1 MFLGLPIL
9 ISQVRLFNNTFS
21 YKSNSFLDICS
32 PGKCSDTGLEPCFP
46 CPKGYF
52 QPHPGLS
59 FCYKCPHQVLQNV
72 QETGLYIPMLL
83 AHHIQESPVFNQ
95 TNRWRQNEKNYFV
108 CGHLLPRETQNH
120 SITMAEN

>member
-1 MFLGLPIL
+1 MCCVWKNKRSFFLTPQRNLSTCMFLGLPIL

-59 FCYKCPHQVLQNV
+59 FCYRCPQQVLQYV
-72 QETGLYIPMLL
+72 RPLYSH
-83 AHHIQESPVFNQ
+83 A
-95 TNRWRQNEKNYFV
+95 T
-108 CGHLLPRETQNH
+108 C
-120 SITMAEN
+120 A